1 MKAYGSLLKLDLHS
15 HSTLSYDG
23 GISLAGYKRILHEE
37 IVHCIAITDHN
48 EIDFALAARQE
59 LGEGIIVG
67 EEIKAVEGE
76 VIGLFLTEKISPGL
90 SITDTISQIKKQ
102 RGLVYIPHP
111 FDIVRHGLSRDT
123 LIAILH
129 DIDVLEVFNARS
141 ISKRDNSL
149 RDQFSKEHTLV
160 GGVGSDAHSF
170 SEVGKTYSLVAEIP
184 NAANMKSL
192 LSEARHHKAGTSPL
206 HRLNPFINKVKKRW
220 TS

>member
-1 MKAYGSLLKLDLHS
+1 MKAYRSLLKLDLHS

-23 GISLAGYKRILHEE
+23 GISLSGYKRVLHEK

-76 VIGLFLTEKISPGL
+76 VIGLFLSTKIAPGL
-90 SITDTISQIKKQ
+90 SVVETIREIKKQ
-102 RGLVYIPHP
+102 HGIVYVPHP
-111 FDIVRHGLSRDT
+111 FDMVRHGLSEEVLRPLLGEID
-123 LIAILH
+123 LIEI
-129 DIDVLEVFNARS
+129 FNARS
-141 ISKRDNSL
+141 ISKRDNILRYQFAKDHSL
-149 RDQFSKEHTLV
+149 T

-170 SEVGKTYSLVAEIP
+170 SELGKTYTMVTEIP
-184 NAANMKSL
+184 NASTIREL
-192 LSEARHHKAGTSPL
+192 LSNGQHHTVTVSPL
-206 HRLNPFINKVKKRW
+206 HRLNPFINKVTKRW